1 MTGYT
6 VHTGATK
13 KFTQGWDNIFEKN
26 TSEGKPSGRKKAD
39 RTAAAGAAK
48 SKSAGNSAGKKK
60 TKSRK

>member
-26 TSEGKPSGRKKAD
+26 TSEEKPSGRKKAG

-48 SKSAGNSAGKKK
+48 SKSAGKKK
-60 TKSRK
+60 TKSGK